1 MDTSGIKAVATA
13 IRTFSMDAVQRAG
26 SGHPGQPMGC
36 AELAATLYGEVLHH
50 DPQDPGWMNRDRF
63 VLSAGHG
70 CLLQYAL
77 LNLCGYDISVDD
89 IRNFRRLGSKAT
101 GHPEYGV
108 VPGIEVTTG
117 PLGQGLANAVGM
129 AIAERMLA
137 ARFNAEHAIIDYHTY
152 CIAGD
157 GDMMEG
163 LSYESCSLA
172 GHLGLGKLI
181 VFYDSNGV
189 TIEGSTGLCFTENV
203 HRRFQAF
210 NWQVLEGSAYDIP
223 RILRLIDRA
232 KREPSKPSLIVMKT
246 VMAKGARTMEGSHQA
261 HGAPLGEAEVRA
273 TKEALGVPPDSEF
286 YVPPAASEFLQ
297 GKKRAWQESRRE
309 WQRTFELWARENP
322 GRHAE
327 LQRFLHEPDLGAA
340 QLPAF
345 EKGGQAATRTAGG
358 EVLKALMAQLP
369 NLVGGSAD
377 LSQSTS
383 TAIKGLE
390 AFSSR
395 NPGGRSLFFGIRE
408 HAMAAISSGIALSGL
423 LRVFCSTYLVFSDY
437 MRPSIRLAAMMKLP
451 VIYVFTHDSVL
462 AGEDGPTHQPVE
474 QVASLR
480 AIPGLTVLRPGDAEE
495 TVAAWKIAVTNRKG
509 PTALIFSRQ
518 AVRTYQKDD
527 PHWESNL
534 EHGAYVVSDS
544 AGRPETVLVASGSEV
559 GLALE
564 TKRSLGADN
573 VRVVSVMCRE
583 LLLKAPAEA
592 REKVIPR
599 GARRIVIEA
608 GSAQGWEGIAGDS
621 GVVISVETFG
631 KSAPTRDLCGEFGFT
646 PQAVAD
652 RIRQESA
659 RGMLPGD

>member
-1 MDTSGIKAVATA
+1 MDIPGIKAVATA
-13 IRTFSMDAVQRAG
+13 VRTFAMDAVQRAG

-50 DPQDPGWMNRDRF
+50 DPQDPGWLNRDRF

-70 CLLQYAL
+70 CLLQYAM
-77 LNLCGYDISVDD
+77 LNLCGYEISVDD

-108 VPGIEVTTG
+108 IPGIEVTTG

-137 ARFNAEHAIIDYHTY
+137 ARFNAEQSIIDYHTY

-163 LSYESCSLA
+163 LSYEACSLA

-189 TIEGSTGLCFTENV
+189 TIEGSTGLCFTEDV
-203 HRRFQAF
+203 PRRFQAF

-223 RILRLIDRA
+223 RIVRLIDRA
-232 KREPSKPSLIVMKT
+232 RRETSKPSLIVMKS
-246 VMAKGARTMEGSHQA
+246 VMAKGAHTLEGSHQA

-286 YVPPAASEFLQ
+286 YVPPAAARYLSER
-297 GKKRAWQESRRE
+297 KRSWQENRGR
-309 WQRTFELWARENP
+309 WQRTFERWAAENP

-327 LQRFLHEPDLGAA
+327 MQKFLQEPDLHAA
-340 QLPAF
+340 LLPRF
-345 EKGGQAATRTAGG
+345 ETGGQAATRTAGG
-358 EVLKALMAQLP
+358 EVLKALMAELP

-383 TAIKGLE
+383 TAIKGME

-395 NPGGRSLFFGIRE
+395 NPGGRTLYFGIRE
-408 HAMAAISSGIALSGL
+408 HAMAAICNGIALSGL
-423 LRVFCSTYLVFSDY
+423 LKAFCSTYLVFSDY

-495 TVAAWKIAVTNRKG
+495 TVAAWKRAICSRNG
-509 PTALIFSRQ
+509 PTALILSRQ

-527 PHWESNL
+527 PRWEASL

-544 AGRPETVLVASGSEV
+544 VGRPETVLVASGSEV

-564 TKRSLGADN
+564 TKRSLGAEN

-583 LLLKAPAEA
+583 LLLRAPDEA
-592 REKVIPR
+592 RERIVPR
-599 GARRIVIEA
+599 EARRIVIEA
-608 GSAQGWEGIAGDS
+608 GAAQGWEGLAGDS
-621 GVVISVETFG
+621 GLVISVETFG

-646 PQAVAD
+646 PQAVAA
-652 RIRQESA
+652 RIRQESTG
-659 RGMLPGD
+659 GMLRRD